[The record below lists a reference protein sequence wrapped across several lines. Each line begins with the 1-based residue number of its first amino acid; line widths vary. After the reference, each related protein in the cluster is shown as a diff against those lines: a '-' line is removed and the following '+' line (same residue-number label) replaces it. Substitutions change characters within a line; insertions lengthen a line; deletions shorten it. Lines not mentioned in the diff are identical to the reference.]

1 MSKMGRSRIASREF
15 CQQYGD
21 CPTIVPTDTSTAHT
35 AHERY
40 AAFVANPKTCKKTER
55 HDARAYKHFMQHKR
69 NLVDMIREAH
79 PAYEP
84 QITTYTSGFRHRLK
98 KISETNRSDILP
110 LIHDSIRFAQ
120 TENLSTLTEN
130 HLMLAYALQ

>member
-1 MSKMGRSRIASREF
+1 
-15 CQQYGD
+15 
-21 CPTIVPTDTSTAHT
+21 
-35 AHERY
+35 
-40 AAFVANPKTCKKTER
+40 
-55 HDARAYKHFMQHKR
+55 
-69 NLVDMIREAH
+69 MIREAH

-98 KISETNRSDILP
+98 KLSKTNRSDILP